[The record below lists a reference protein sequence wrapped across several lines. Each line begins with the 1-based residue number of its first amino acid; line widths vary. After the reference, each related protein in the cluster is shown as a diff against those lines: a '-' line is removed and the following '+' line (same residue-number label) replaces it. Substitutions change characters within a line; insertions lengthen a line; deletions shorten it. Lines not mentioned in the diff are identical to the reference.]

1 MAPFHGTEGGAGET
15 PAPGT
20 KRRWRAHD
28 RAWRLLLALLTLAG
42 LALGALIITT
52 PLSLENQLLFAAIT
66 MVLLVSFR
74 QVHARWATI
83 FLSLLAL
90 AISTRYM
97 YWRTTE
103 TLGFTGVVGWIFGIS
118 LYVAEIYA
126 WLMLLFGFLHTI
138 WPMVRPVRPLRE
150 PPEAWP
156 TVDIFVPTYNED
168 LAIVRD
174 TVLGALSIDYPRDKM
189 KVFLLDDGRREEF
202 REFAAEAGVGYIIR
216 PDNLHAK
223 AGNLNNALRETS
235 GELIAIFDCDHVAT
249 RAFLQLTAG
258 WFLEDPRLALIQTPH
273 HFYSPDPFE
282 RNLKAGHQMPNEGE
296 LFYGPVQ
303 EGNDLWNAAFFCGSC
318 ALLRRSALDEID
330 GFATE
335 TVTEDAHTALKLQR
349 RGWNTAYLNIRLAA
363 GLATERLAIHI
374 GQRMRWA
381 RGMTQILRRDN
392 PLFGPGL
399 TWAQRLCY
407 LSAMMHFQFGL
418 PRIVFLTAPLVYLL
432 LGESLITASAATL
445 VAYAIPHLFHSIMT
459 TRRIQ
464 GRQRLTFWGEIYE
477 TVLAFHLAGV
487 TIRTFLDPRAGKF
500 NVTNKGG
507 LLPDDYFDARILR
520 PHMIV
525 AALLVLGSAF
535 GFVKLA
541 FPATFGVDWLTVA
554 LNVVWAVF
562 SLVILL
568 CAIAVGREARQIRRA
583 FRVDSRQPATIFLE
597 DGHTLACETENLS
610 MGGVAVVLPQGVSLG
625 EATIT
630 HVELPC
636 GEASEIFPV
645 EVARR
650 GSSNVGLHFS
660 DMPLYQRRELVKS
673 VLGRSDAWT
682 PSQTAMVPLPVFHS
696 LVLIARVILSLFT
709 RRKRYPTAP
718 TVAAIA
724 ALFLAFGSLIPGI
737 AHDARAQTSA
747 VPAEAPAAIAPPAA
761 VEPPPAA
768 APTPPALL
776 EQAPAAQGAT
786 RKLVLSLKDLG
797 AGGPLRL
804 IGVHGEAWL
813 PISLRRDEVV
823 TAAKMTLALGYSPSL
838 IAELSHLSIFING
851 ELTGSIQLIKERSGG
866 VTVELPINPALFLPE
881 SKLNLQFIAHYT
893 RECEDPLHSTLW
905 GVVSNVNS
913 MLELTVQRLPQ
924 QDDLASLPAPFF
936 DMGDTRPLSLPFVM
950 ASRPSNETL
959 RAGAA
964 VAGYFGSRAS
974 QRGFAFPVVHDHMP
988 EGHAVVLATPG
999 DAVPGLILPEIKG
1012 PTLAVIPNPADP
1024 DHKLLMVLGRN
1035 GDELQAAAYTLGVG
1049 SQALSGSAA
1058 AVGPPQLLSRVPYD
1072 ATRWIPSDRPV
1083 KLGEFV
1089 DPLLLQGVGLYSGI
1103 LAANFRS
1110 APDLFVWGKDGIPLD
1125 LRYRYP
1131 NGDWLDRNLS
1141 RLDVSINNK
1150 FLKAFPTTEPTRLDL
1165 IRETFTEEFILNEG
1179 TVSIPPYEVFG
1190 QNQLQFLFDLK
1201 SNKKGECQGYLPDN
1215 VRTSIDPDST
1225 IDFSDIYHFAR
1236 FPNLGFF
1243 AGASYPFTRLADL
1256 SETAVVMSEQA
1267 TSSEIETFLVLMG
1280 RAADATGNVATKLTI
1295 LRNTKDVSRLLGR
1308 DVLVIGSTSFAG
1320 SLGGLMT
1327 NAPFQI
1333 EGDMLRVKATSA
1345 LERLFTYFDGG
1356 EGSTSGNQVDRV
1368 LVEANNFTGMLSF
1381 RSPYAA
1387 DRIVVAVLAAS
1398 PGALPAVAY
1407 GLRDTEQNALIGGD
1421 LAILGSDGYASYS
1434 VGETFW
1440 RGELPFFTHI
1450 RWFLSDR
1457 PLLMIA
1463 LIVVAMLL
1471 LTVPMYMALRSLARR
1486 RLRHPR
1492 S

>member
-1 MAPFHGTEGGAGET
+1 
-15 PAPGT
+15 
-20 KRRWRAHD
+20 
-28 RAWRLLLALLTLAG
+28 
-42 LALGALIITT
+42 
-52 PLSLENQLLFAAIT
+52 
-66 MVLLVSFR
+66 
-74 QVHARWATI
+74 
-83 FLSLLAL
+83 
-90 AISTRYM
+90 
-97 YWRTTE
+97 
-103 TLGFTGVVGWIFGIS
+103 
-118 LYVAEIYA
+118 
-126 WLMLLFGFLHTI
+126 
-138 WPMVRPVRPLRE
+138 
-150 PPEAWP
+150 
-156 TVDIFVPTYNED
+156 
-168 LAIVRD
+168 
-174 TVLGALSIDYPRDKM
+174 M

-223 AGNLNNALRETS
+223 AGNLNNAMQETS

-282 RNLKAGHQMPNEGE
+282 RNLKAGHHMPNEGE

-318 ALLRRSALDEID
+318 ALLRRGALDEIG

-407 LSAMMHFQFGL
+407 LSAMLHFQFGL

-432 LGESLITASAATL
+432 LGESLITASAASL
-445 VAYAIPHLFHSIMT
+445 VAYAIPHLFHSVMT

-477 TVLAFHLAGV
+477 TVLAFHLAGI

-520 PHMIV
+520 PHMVV
-525 AALLVLGSAF
+525 ATLLVLGSAF

-541 FPATFGVDWLTVA
+541 FPATFGVDWLSVA

-630 HVELPC
+630 DVELPC

-645 EVARR
+645 VVARR
-650 GSSNVGLHFS
+650 GNGGNIGLHFS

-682 PSQTAMVPLPVFHS
+682 PSQATMVPPPVFHS
-696 LVLIARVILSLFT
+696 LVLIARVLLSLFT
-709 RRKRYPTAP
+709 RRKNYPSSP
-718 TVAAIA
+718 TVAVIA
-724 ALFLAFGSLIPGI
+724 ALFLALGGLLPGVV
-737 AHDARAQTSA
+737 HDARAQT
-747 VPAEAPAAIAPPAA
+747 APATIEPPPAA
-761 VEPPPAA
+761 AA

-776 EQAPAAQGAT
+776 DQAPAAQGAT

-797 AGGPLRL
+797 ASGPLRL

-813 PISLRRDEVV
+813 PVSLRRDEVV
-823 TAAKMTLALGYSPSL
+823 TAAKMTLALGYSPAL
-838 IAELSHLSIFING
+838 IPELSHLSIFING

-936 DMGDTRPLSLPFVM
+936 DLGDTRPLSLPFVM
-950 ASRPSNETL
+950 AGKPSAETL
-959 RAGAA
+959 RAAAA
-964 VAGYFGSRAS
+964 VAGYFGSRAG
-974 QRGFAFPVVHDHMP
+974 QRGFGFPVVHDHMP

-999 DAVPGLILPEIKG
+999 DAIPGLTLPEIKG
-1012 PTLAVIPNPADP
+1012 PTLAVTPNPADP

-1035 GDELQAAAYTLGVG
+1035 GDELQAAAYTLGIG
-1049 SQALSGSAA
+1049 SQALSGPSA
-1058 AVGPPQLLSRVPYD
+1058 AVGMPQLLPRVPYD

-1089 DPLLLQGVGLYSGI
+1089 EPPLLQGLGLYSGV

-1110 APDLFVWGKDGIPLD
+1110 APDLFTWGKDGIPLQ

-1131 NGDWLDRNLS
+1131 DGEWLDRDLS
-1141 RLDVSINNK
+1141 RLDVAVNGK
-1150 FLKAFPTTEPTRLDL
+1150 FLKSFPTTQPSDLDR
-1165 IRETFTEEFILNEG
+1165 IRDAVGTDFIENEA
-1179 TVSIPPYEVFG
+1179 TVNIPPYEVFG

-1201 SNKKGECQGYLPDN
+1201 SNKRGECQGYLPND

-1225 IDFSDIYHFAR
+1225 VDFSDIHHFAR

-1243 AGASYPFTRLADL
+1243 AGAGYPFTRLADL
-1256 SETAVVMSEQA
+1256 SETVVILREQA
-1267 TSSEIETFLVLMG
+1267 TAPEIETFLVLMG
-1280 RAADATGNVATKLTI
+1280 RAADATGNIATKLTI
-1295 LRNTKDVSRLLGR
+1295 LRNTKDVSRMLGR
-1308 DVLVIGSTSFAG
+1308 DVLIIGSTAFAG

-1333 EGDMLRVKATSA
+1333 EGDMLRVKATGA
-1345 LERLFTYFDGG
+1345 LDRLFTYFDGG
-1356 EGSTSGNQVDRV
+1356 EDSTGGGQADRV
-1368 LVEANNFTGMLSF
+1368 LVEPNNFTGMLSF

-1387 DRIVVAVLAAS
+1387 DRVVVAVLAAS
-1398 PGALPAVAY
+1398 PAALPAVAY
-1407 GLRDTEQNALIGGD
+1407 GLRDTEQNARIGGD
-1421 LAILGSDGYASYS
+1421 LAILGSDGYTSYS
-1434 VGETFW
+1434 AGETFW
-1440 RGELPFFTHI
+1440 RGDLPFFTHV

-1463 LIVVAMLL
+1463 VILVAMLL
-1471 LTVPMYMALRSLARR
+1471 LTVPVYAALRSLARR

-1492 S
+1492 G